1 MAVRYAA
8 KYTEVSAVL
17 NNGVDNLLAGILRQ
31 IRLKLKEKCSSH
43 KKPKCSSA
51 NELNCVQVGSREA
64 QEAHFTETLLFLP
77 EFLDF

>member
-31 IRLKLKEKCSSH
+31 IRLKLREKCALN

-51 NELNCVQVGSREA
+51 NDLNCVQVGGLQSLCVCRA
-64 QEAHFTETLLFLP
+64 C
-77 EFLDF
+77 